1 MLPFCGLAK
10 PNEKGK
16 QERERERPSSKNASP
31 TCSMR
36 EDKVKKKKIAV
47 LMIVALV
54 LISCKGSERE
64 AAYRTELIDGIQHV
78 YNTGK
83 PIRGKIP
90 LEVAET
96 LRIDPSGIDQ
106 DNPPLFQSAVKD
118 DSGNLYLADHL
129 NVRVYKFDSSGQPV
143 AQFLSKG
150 QGPGEF
156 PNFGG
161 VQIVDGHAW
170 VVGNWPLKIAEFTL
184 DGQFINEWKFPSFR
198 NFYLRT
204 QVIAEDRFLTVSCRE
219 GTDVQKP
226 IRVSALINS
235 EEEFLTRYYEDR
247 NAGIFRIQTGQQ
259 EGPAIASTNPLIAAD
274 IHHTSDRESG
284 TIFVCSNREYV
295 ITAKNPDGTTRMII
309 HNGYEKIGLDE
320 AAKDNILQ
328 LIAPRLPPEARL
340 STKEQ
345 LPPALNAIWGMTVLP
360 NGYLAV
366 KRITGLESVEIDL
379 FDREGRLISTILPSP
394 AIPDLRGVTIFE
406 NSIGVISELAEKNIY
421 VEYRVKNMKEIF
433 D

>member
-1 MLPFCGLAK
+1 M
-10 PNEKGK
+10 
-16 QERERERPSSKNASP
+16 RERPLFLLI
-31 TCSMR
+31 M
-36 EDKVKKKKIAV
+36 
-47 LMIVALV
+47 ALIT
-54 LISCKGSERE
+54 ISCKRDEGGSLI
-64 AAYRTELIDGIQHV
+64 RTELIDGIQHV
-78 YNTGK
+78 YNTGE
-83 PIRGKIP
+83 PIRGEIP

-96 LRIDPSGIDQ
+96 LRIESSEIDQ
-106 DNPPLFQSAVKD
+106 DSPPLFQTAVKD
-118 DSGNLYLADHL
+118 DSGNLYLADYL
-129 NVRVYKFDSSGQPV
+129 NVRVYKFGSGGQLV
-143 AQFLSKG
+143 ARFLNKG

-156 PNFGG
+156 PRFGD

-184 DGQFINEWKFPSFR
+184 DGQFINEWKFTSFR

-204 QVIAEDRFLTVSCRE
+204 QVIAEDRFLTVSYRE

-226 IRVSALINS
+226 IRVSALMNS
-235 EEEFLTRYYEDR
+235 EEEFVTQYYEDG

-274 IHHTSDRESG
+274 IHHTTDRESG

-295 ITAKNPDGTTRMII
+295 ITAKDSDGTTRMVI
-309 HNGYEKIGLDE
+309 HNAYEKIGLDE

-328 LIAPRLPPEARL
+328 LLAPRLPPEARL
-340 STKEQ
+340 TAKEQ

-360 NGYLAV
+360 SGHLAI

-379 FDREGRLISTILPSP
+379 FDREGRLLYTILPS
-394 AIPDLRGVTIFE
+394 AEIPDLRGVTIFR
-406 NSIGVISELAEKNIY
+406 NTIGVIFESDEKNVY
-421 VEYRVKNMKEIF
+421 VEYRVKNLEGLG